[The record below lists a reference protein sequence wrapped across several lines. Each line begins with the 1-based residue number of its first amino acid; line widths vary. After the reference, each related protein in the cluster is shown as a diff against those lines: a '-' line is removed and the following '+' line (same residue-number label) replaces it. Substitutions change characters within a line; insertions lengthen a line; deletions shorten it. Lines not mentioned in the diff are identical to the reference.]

1 MLCACIDIGSNTTR
15 LLVADVRGGELRE
28 VLQER
33 AFTRLGGDG
42 EIGPD
47 KTAAVAAAVAG
58 QVRAARACGAERIR
72 AVGTHAIRQ
81 APDREQL
88 VAAIEREAGIAVDVL
103 TGEEEAAYAFRGA
116 TRALDPGHEDH
127 EVGVV
132 DVGGGSTEL
141 VCGTVEDGVSWS
153 VSYAIGSGV
162 LADAHLRSDPPSD
175 EELDG
180 IRARVREVFAGCEAP
195 HPKAAFAVGGSATSL
210 CRLAGS
216 VLDRAALERAV
227 GLLCGRPA
235 AEVAERFGLHRER
248 VRLLPAGILV
258 LAAAGDALGAPL
270 TVAQGGLREGVLL
283 GEPVREGL

>member
-15 LLVADVRGGELRE
+15 LLVADVRDGALRE

-42 EIGPD
+42 AIGPD

-58 QVRAARACGAERIR
+58 QVRAARSCGVERLR

-81 APDREQL
+81 APDREAL
-88 VAAIEREAGIAVDVL
+88 LAAIEREAGITVDVL
-103 TGEEEAAYAFRGA
+103 SGEEEAAYAFRGA
-116 TRALDPGHEDH
+116 TRALEAGDRDA

-162 LADAHLRSDPPSD
+162 LSDAHLRSDPPSD
-175 EELDG
+175 AELEG
-180 IRARVREVFAGCEAP
+180 IRARVREVFADSRP
-195 HPKAAFAVGGSATSL
+195 PRPQAAFAVGGSATSL
-210 CRLAGS
+210 CRMAGP

-227 GLLCGRPA
+227 GLLCGRPSG
-235 AEVAERFGLHRER
+235 EVAQRFGLHPER
-248 VRLLPAGILV
+248 VRLLPAGVLILEAV
-258 LAAAGDALGAPL
+258 GDALGLAL
-270 TVAQGGLREGVLL
+270 KIGNGGIREGVVLEL
-283 GEPVREGL
+283 EAIG